1 MSSGP
6 RVLAPLV
13 FGLFYVGSVA
23 CAAPSIPTTDYDLGS
38 SSKKSKTA
46 KDDVEDEESEPAP
59 PKQQTSEEP
68 APPPTSSADPTPP
81 APPPDSAPPVDP
93 AACANLGTCCQKI
106 ENTIGRISCLAVQ
119 AKGDP
124 ATCLKSLIAC
134 EASTGLGGSSGS
146 SGSSG
151 ASGRCYDD
159 YDCPGVQLCYSDGIC
174 R

>member
-1 MSSGP
+1 MNSVA
-6 RVLAPLV
+6 RMLAV
-13 FGLFYVGSVA
+13 VGFGLLSMVSVA
-23 CAAPSIPTTDYDLGS
+23 CSAPSIPTTDYDLGS
-38 SSKKSKTA
+38 SSKKSRTP

-59 PKQQTSEEP
+59 LPKQQKSDSAEP
-68 APPPTSSADPTPP
+68 APAPSSDTPPP
-81 APPPDSAPPVDP
+81 APPPDPAPTVDP
-93 AACANLGTCCQKI
+93 AACTNLGTCCQKI

-119 AKGDP
+119 AKGAL

-151 ASGRCYDD
+151 ARCYDD

>member
-1 MSSGP
+1 MNSAA
-6 RVLAPLV
+6 RVLASVVL
-13 FGLFYVGSVA
+13 GLCCVGSVA
-23 CAAPSIPTTDYDLGS
+23 CSAPSIPTTDYDLGWS
-38 SSKKSKTA
+38 TTKSKTP
-46 KDDVEDEESEPAP
+46 KDDVEDEASEPAP
-59 PKQQTSEEP
+59 APKQQRSDAPAPAPTSSSDP
-68 APPPTSSADPTPP
+68 APPS
-81 APPPDSAPPVDP
+81 PPPDSAPTVDP
-93 AACANLGTCCQKI
+93 AACTNLGTCCQKI

-119 AKGDP
+119 AKGDL

-151 ASGRCYDD
+151 ARCYDD